1 MRKKITLALLSL
13 LLVPLGMM
21 AQDVTVHPDNGSM
34 IPAVKQGGLRDTF
47 YDWNGFATWKHNQ
60 LALTMTTGDS
70 DNNSD
75 GADVNGQLEKP
86 ANDIFATK
94 IDQQN
99 PNAPRYLQIGCGKG
113 LDTYI
118 VFSLPKGYR
127 FTGYTIRFH
136 RIAYP
141 TPEGATVNTSGSSV
155 TVNDDD
161 VLNSSSNI
169 AFGETSATFSFT
181 NANKTVQ
188 KNISSSNTTKY
199 TLTRT
204 GNDTDM
210 KNLLYFKLES
220 SASGRRAY
228 IQLDYVELNFTA
240 EENYQTILP
249 PPNITGKAAVNIP
262 FITNKMDYG
271 DLSPRDKD
279 GYDLPISQG
288 GRVSYMGSLHDLNA
302 NFALYEKG
310 ATKTVEDNGF
320 DGMGGEMVDFDKSG
334 SISSEGNYFKL
345 DASEHGD
352 LITTDDG
359 QEAVYFIEAPIWAT
373 NSSAENGHK
382 EPIGYRII
390 GASFDLKGAD
400 EPTPATFRI
409 QHIGSDGK
417 TYGLNSYEGTRI
429 QYSQTLSYQTV
440 WSIDEDGYIYYGTG
454 NSKTYLAIYENQYYQ
469 YNNGRRYEFQV
480 TTTKPSADAN
490 TFVIVDNNNGIKQI
504 RLKNY
509 DYYIGFYEFTSWGNT
524 YSRAYLTTGEDDRA
538 FYTLV
543 SEGNDGTVAPYTF
556 IIYDKTG
563 TTRYKYPVNGRDRT
577 VSINGLN
584 NDAVK
589 IGVIGTGYVS
599 GRITM
604 QALDPYID
612 RLNIVCQ
619 ENGDQEVG
627 GGKVTQQFNA
637 TDFSVKGG
645 AFTFYVP
652 QDFKGNAKFT
662 FEDLYSKYGDE
673 TYYGNENSTN
683 HARYYFMGSEYSGY
697 EGNDVYARYKNTT
710 HRNASYL
717 KKIDCDIPGNVSFT
731 FNNAAAVMSGQATTY
746 EEYPFSLAR
755 YTAEGGNFTTE
766 FIYNANEM
774 DHTPEIV
781 KTAYLFTCDEP
792 RYNIAPTTATQ
803 HVAYAYYQMDI
814 DMKKHTY
821 APILT
826 WEKLYDN
833 TFYSENNTDIV
844 RDSQWGLKLT
854 TEQVTD
860 DQGTHSGY
868 LTVTQI
874 ENAIATTTG
883 IVKNIGKTVNDQNQ
897 NQIGQ
902 FDINEDGKIDENDL
916 IAANSTVNGEGLPPT
931 KSNQILYVD
940 GSDLMSIMENQTAS
954 TSGSTT
960 TYTTHELSDLQE
972 TLGKNVLFYLPFGSR
987 PSSNNMAVNTI
998 SQYGEEY
1005 DPIFHSANDI
1015 KITDRYPFYAPYDI
1029 QVPGANYALYDRTVT
1044 NPTLLGDDDQHLTIV
1059 LPFEIDVDA
1068 SGVHTNKDNQ
1078 GTPFMLATMNSS
1090 NALAK
1095 KSKSHIDYGTD
1106 AYFTKISGENS
1117 EANKPYVVTMQSQTA
1132 GESAFKVHVKG
1143 ALVKATPDKTG
1154 ILTGEGPCT
1163 GTYTYEEDGVQK
1175 TDSYSFTHKGTYTG
1189 IEIGDEKAGGAAA
1202 ASTKVFYF
1210 ANNYFLDSKTLINNK
1225 SLKMLP
1231 FRSYYEYAGGA
1242 KAKMVKFRIVFG
1254 ENDDDDTTGIG
1265 ISEVQRNSNL
1275 AIIPGDGYIT
1285 IMAKADSNVAI
1296 HTVNGMTVEKCNLRA
1311 GETRTV
1317 AMPSGIYVI
1326 NGVKMVVR

>member
-13 LLVPLGMM
+13 LLVPLAMM
-21 AQDVTVHPDNGSM
+21 AQNVTVHPGNGSM
-34 IPAVKQGGLRDTF
+34 LPAVKQGGKTDTF

-70 DNNSD
+70 DNNS
-75 GADVNGQLEKP
+75 GADANGQLEKP
-86 ANDIFATK
+86 ANDIFATEK
-94 IDQQN
+94 NEEN
-99 PNAPRYLQIGCGKG
+99 PDAPRYLQIGAGKG
-113 LDTYI
+113 MDTYI
-118 VFSLPKGYR
+118 VFSLPRGYR
-127 FTGYTIRFH
+127 FTGYTIQFH

-141 TPEGATVNTSGSSV
+141 TPENTTINTSGTV
-155 TVNDDD
+155 TVNGDD
-161 VLNSSSNI
+161 VLNSSSSI
-169 AFGETSATFSFT
+169 AFGETTANFSFT
-181 NANKTVQ
+181 NVNKTFQ
-188 KNISSSNTTKY
+188 NNIGSNNTTKY

-204 GNDTDM
+204 SGNDTDM
-210 KNLLYFKLES
+210 GNLLYFRLQS
-220 SASGRRAY
+220 GASGMRAY
-228 IQLDYVELNFTA
+228 IQLDHVELNFTA
-240 EENYQTILP
+240 ENNYAPILP
-249 PPNITGKAAVNIP
+249 TPNVNGQSAVNIP

-271 DLSPRDKD
+271 DLSPRDKS
-279 GYDLPISQG
+279 GNYLSLNNG
-288 GRVSYMGSLHDLNA
+288 GRISYVGSLHDLNA
-302 NFALYEKG
+302 NLILYEKG
-310 ATKTVEDNGF
+310 STKSVTNNGF
-320 DGMGGEMVDFDKSG
+320 DGIGGDMVDFKDG

-345 DASEHGD
+345 DAEEHGD
-352 LITTDDG
+352 LVEYEDG
-359 QEAVYFIEAPIWAT
+359 KKEAIYFIEAPIWAT

-382 EPIGYRII
+382 EPVGYRIT
-390 GASFDLKGAD
+390 GASFDLKGSD
-400 EPTPATFRI
+400 EATPATFRI
-409 QHIGSDGK
+409 QHIGSDGN
-417 TYGLNSYEGTRI
+417 TYGLNSYVGTRL

-440 WSIDEDGYIYYGTG
+440 WSIDEEGYIYYGTG
-454 NSKTYLAIYENQYYQ
+454 NSKTYLALYDTYSSSH
-469 YNNGRRYEFQV
+469 RYELQV
-480 TTTKPSADAN
+480 TTTKPSAAAN
-490 TFVIVDNNNGIKQI
+490 TFVIVDNGGIKQI

-509 DYYIGFYEFTSWGNT
+509 EDYYIGFYEYRDWNWQTQ
-524 YSRAYLTTGEDDRA
+524 SRAYLTTGEDDRA
-538 FYTLV
+538 FYTEI
-543 SEGNDGTVAPYTF
+543 SAANDGIIEPYTF

-563 TTRYKYPVNGRDRT
+563 TTRYEYPVNGQDRT

-652 QDFKGNAKFT
+652 GDFKGNAKFT
-662 FEDLYSKYGDE
+662 FENLYSKYGDE
-673 TYYGNENSTN
+673 TYYEETSSTN

-697 EGNDVYARYKNTT
+697 EGNDVYARYNNTT

-746 EEYPFSLAR
+746 EEYPFSLAK
-755 YTAEGGNFTTE
+755 YTAAGGNFTTE
-766 FIYNANEM
+766 FIYYANEM
-774 DHTPEIV
+774 DHKPTPIV

-833 TFYSENNTDIV
+833 TFYSANNTDIV

-854 TEQVTD
+854 TDPVTD

-868 LTVTQI
+868 MTVAQL
-874 ENAIATTTG
+874 ENAISNAQG
-883 IVKNIGKTVNDQNQ
+883 IVQNIGKTVTDENRK
-897 NQIGQ
+897 
-902 FDINEDGKIDENDL
+902 FDIDEDGDIDKDDL
-916 IAANSTVNGEGLPPT
+916 TAAGSSVEGGEDLLPPT
-931 KSNQILYVD
+931 KSDQILYID
-940 GSDLMSIMENQTAS
+940 GSNLMSIMENQTAS

-960 TYTTHELSDLQE
+960 TYTTHSLGNLQKK
-972 TLGKNVLFYLPFGSR
+972 LGKNALIYLPFGSR

-1005 DPIFHSANDI
+1005 DPIFQSANNI
-1015 KITDRYPFYAPYDI
+1015 KIEDRYPFYAPYDI

-1068 SGVHTNKDNQ
+1068 YGVHTNKDNQ

-1090 NALAK
+1090 NSLAK
-1095 KSKSHIDYGTD
+1095 KSQAHIDYGTD
-1106 AYFTKISGENS
+1106 AYFTKISGDHS
-1117 EANKPYVVTMQSQTA
+1117 EANKPYVVTLQSQTA

-1163 GTYTYEEDGVQK
+1163 GTYTYEEDGVEQ

-1189 IEIGDEKAGGAAA
+1189 IEIGDEANGGAAA

-1210 ANNYFLDSKTLINNK
+1210 SNNYFLDSKTLINNK

-1242 KAKMVKFRIVFG
+1242 KAKMMKFRVVFG

-1265 ISEVQRNSNL
+1265 ISEVQRNSTL

-1296 HTVNGMTVEKCNLRA
+1296 HTTNGMTVEKCNLRA

-1326 NGVKMVVR
+1326 NGVKIIVK